1 VKSFKNKAPTLLLH
15 IAVVEKANI
24 PRLEY
29 RTNVPAIYGRA
40 FMGGNPAVFRNATPA
55 TYAVNGGKHGAI
67 AAGGGKKREV
77 RLGRSLHLR

>member
-1 VKSFKNKAPTLLLH
+1 MSLQYTGELLWEATL
-15 IAVVEKANI
+15 
-24 PRLEY
+24 PFSGMQRL
-29 RTNVPAIYGRA
+29 P
-40 FMGGNPAVFRNATPA
+40 